1 MALFFGGSNSSAAQ
15 ENSVAYREVFVFR
28 LGESLHPRERDPREV
43 ADPYQRMLFAVNL
56 NGFRLHQLYADVRP
70 IR

>member
-1 MALFFGGSNSSAAQ
+1 
-15 ENSVAYREVFVFR
+15 
-28 LGESLHPRERDPREV
+28 LHPRERDPREV